1 MGYVEE
7 VLGDSESVVYRAN
20 YHWIYTLG
28 AILWMTIGLL
38 VVIGPVIG
46 LSMLI
51 RKWTTEMAVT
61 TQRFIYKR
69 GWIAR
74 QTEEISLGKIEEI
87 NLSQSMLGR
96 ILGYGHLHL
105 SGVGIGKI
113 TLPTIDDPLALHRA
127 IDIARTK
134 NQISLRG

>member
-28 AILWMTIGLL
+28 AILWMTLGLLLIIGPIIGLVML
-38 VVIGPVIG
+38 V
-46 LSMLI
+46 

-61 TQRFIYKR
+61 TRRFIFKR

-87 NLSQSMLGR
+87 NLTQSMLGR

-105 SGVGIGKI
+105 SGTGMAKI
-113 TLPTIDDPLALHRA
+113 TLPAIDDPLALRRA
-127 IDIARTK
+127 IDAARTK
-134 NQISLRG
+134 LG

>member
-20 YHWIYTLG
+20 YHWIYTVG

-38 VVIGPVIG
+38 LVIGPIIG
-46 LSMLI
+46 LVMLV

-61 TQRFIYKR
+61 TQRFIFKR

-105 SGVGIGKI
+105 SGTGIGKI
-113 TLPTIDDPLALHRA
+113 TLPAIDDPLALRRA
-127 IDIARTK
+127 IDTARTK
-134 NQISLRG
+134 LG